1 MAMGESETE
10 HMIAADHT
18 SYSSSDSDTDDR
30 RTTTTTAKPDAAKHK
45 IYRLFGREKPIHKVL
60 GGGKPADVF
69 LWREKK
75 ISASVLSG
83 ATTIWILFELI
94 EYHLLTFICHIL
106 ILFLTL
112 SFLRSNTSSFIN
124 KSPPKIPDVSIP
136 EKTVMELSSALVF
149 ELNRVLIILRDIA
162 SGRDLKNF
170 LMVIGGLWFLSVV
183 GSCFNLLTLLYI
195 AFVSLH
201 TVPMLYEKYEDQ
213 VDAYA
218 EKAEIEIRRQY
229 AVLNEKVLSKIPIAA
244 LNKDKKKD

>member
-1 MAMGESETE
+1 MAMDESEVSLAKQMA
-10 HMIAADHT
+10 HHDK
-18 SYSSSDSDTDDR
+18 SSSSSDSEIDDKIH
-30 RTTTTTAKPDAAKHK
+30 ASADAVKHK

-75 ISASVLSG
+75 TSVSVLGS
-83 ATTIWILFELI
+83 ATVIWFLFELI
-94 EYHLLTFICHIL
+94 EYHLLTFVCHIL

-112 SFLRSNTSSFIN
+112 SFLWSNTSSFIN
-124 KSPPKIPDVSIP
+124 KSPPKIPEISIP
-136 EKTVMELSSALVF
+136 EKTVLELVSALTY
-149 ELNRVLIILRDIA
+149 ELNRALVILRDIA
-162 SGRDLKNF
+162 SGKDLKTF
-170 LMVIGGLWFLSVV
+170 LVVMAGLWFVSIV

-195 AFVSLH
+195 AFVLLH

-213 VDAYA
+213 VDAYG

-244 LNKDKKKD
+244 LKDKKKD